1 MSNKKTSADKVEL
14 LGKEGDLFKYRV
26 IATGKV
32 FTSRK
37 DIFGAIPTVTKQ
49 EIAIQEVNEVI
60 AEETKIK
67 SFSEGLKKKSG
78 DYNKTLGESMVES
91 MKDVNDLAITREDIT
106 EQTSKMINKV
116 EQSAAMQQIEHDKKT
131 QRKIFSSAAEG
142 IDTELEINKL
152 ERGTRLEKTKFD
164 SIKDAAENLGID
176 DHRPMWQLK
185 IAEYI
190 SAFWFIIWVIIASF
204 TFVPVIV
211 FLKRI
216 RTMVKSTGLAWAFT
230 ILFYLAIAF
239 GVYFLIDANS
249 PWGIF

>member
-1 MSNKKTSADKVEL
+1 MNKKKSAADKVDL

-26 IATGKV
+26 KETGKV

-37 DIFGAIPTVTKQ
+37 DIFGTIPTVSKQ
-49 EIAIQEVNEVI
+49 EVALKEQELEVR
-60 AEETKIK
+60 EEIK
-67 SFSEGLKKKSG
+67 LNKFSKGLKEKSG

-131 QRKIFSSAAEG
+131 QKKIFSSAAEG
-142 IDTELEINKL
+142 IETELEINKL

-239 GVYFLIDANS
+239 VIYYLIDVNS